1 MASLCAWKSSSVNL
15 AACARRP
22 AEWVEKKAMTMKIK
36 EELNKILVDLFFI
49 DTLTIYYEK
58 KTNRKSDL
66 NRV

>member
-1 MASLCAWKSSSVNL
+1 
-15 AACARRP
+15 
-22 AEWVEKKAMTMKIK
+22 MTMKIK
-36 EELNKILVDLFFI
+36 EELSKILVGLFFI

>member
-1 MASLCAWKSSSVNL
+1 VG
-15 AACARRP
+15 
-22 AEWVEKKAMTMKIK
+22 
-36 EELNKILVDLFFI
+36 LFFI